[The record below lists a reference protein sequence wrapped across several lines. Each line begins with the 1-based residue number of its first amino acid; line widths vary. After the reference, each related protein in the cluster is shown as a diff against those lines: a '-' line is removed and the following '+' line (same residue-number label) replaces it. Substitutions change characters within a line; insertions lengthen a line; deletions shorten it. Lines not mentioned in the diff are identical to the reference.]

1 MFGLSQS
8 LGGLIAA
15 RALIGLGVS
24 GCLMSSIKVFTLWF
38 PLNRLATLNGWLI
51 SCGGLGALSASKP
64 AEELLRFTDWH
75 SVFLLLA
82 ALTFAASSAIFL
94 VVPERSAERAPQ
106 TLIESLRSL
115 PPILRNSNFWR
126 LGLLAIAGQGV
137 FMSLQGL
144 WIAPWLK
151 DVVGLGREEVGS
163 HLLAIALG
171 MIVGATLWGSVAD
184 RLSRYG
190 IDMIQV
196 LLGGVG
202 AYMTILALLA
212 LGVKQ
217 GTLPLLFGLTL
228 FGQVLPL
235 IYAIVSKEFPLE
247 LSGRVTSTLNLLVFV
262 SAFAVQ
268 WGTGL
273 IINLW
278 PVEAGRYA
286 AAGYATA
293 FGVCLALVFVPFM
306 LLLLSRR
313 VSASRA

>member
-1 MFGLSQS
+1 
-8 LGGLIAA
+8 
-15 RALIGLGVS
+15 
-24 GCLMSSIKVFTLWF
+24 
-38 PLNRLATLNGWLI
+38 
-51 SCGGLGALSASKP
+51 
-64 AEELLRFTDWH
+64 
-75 SVFLLLA
+75 
-82 ALTFAASSAIFL
+82 
-94 VVPERSAERAPQ
+94 
-106 TLIESLRSL
+106 
-115 PPILRNSNFWR
+115 
-126 LGLLAIAGQGV
+126 
-137 FMSLQGL
+137 MSLQGL

-202 AYMTILALLA
+202 AYMAILALLA